1 MSYLFLLLTEFF
13 YLCIQH
19 SLLLK
24 YHYKTHKRK
33 LEKRGYNLS
42 FHTTHKCFVIN
53 KLHNCKKEGP
63 LQGARTCPS
72 RGKKGVF
79 YEQEGRLLHAC
90 KASSKIKRGIFFTI
104 EGVNIEGTEVS
115 LCLHPSVSTIVQH
128 CRHAANK
135 RLIARL
141 Y

>member
-1 MSYLFLLLTEFF
+1 MLG
-13 YLCIQH
+13 
-19 SLLLK
+19 K
-24 YHYKTHKRK
+24 K
-33 LEKRGYNLS
+33 GYNLF

-53 KLHNCKKEGP
+53 KLHNCKGEGP

-79 YEQEGRLLHAC
+79 CEQEGRLLHAC
-90 KASSKIKRGIFFTI
+90 KASSKIKRENIFTK
-104 EGVNIEGTEVS
+104 EGVSVGKTNAS
-115 LCLHPSVSTIVQH
+115 RNLHPSISTIVQH
-128 CRHAANK
+128 RQHAANK

>member
-1 MSYLFLLLTEFF
+1 MLVKKGYKLPLATAYMS
-13 YLCIQH
+13 
-19 SLLLK
+19 
-24 YHYKTHKRK
+24 
-33 LEKRGYNLS
+33 
-42 FHTTHKCFVIN
+42 FVFN
-53 KLHNCKKEGP
+53 KLHDCKGEGP
-63 LQGARTCPS
+63 LQGSRTCPS

-90 KASSKIKRGIFFTI
+90 KASSKIKRGFFFTI

-115 LCLHPSVSTIVQH
+115 LCLHPSVSKIVQH
-128 CRHAANK
+128 CQHAANK

>member
-1 MSYLFLLLTEFF
+1 MLG
-13 YLCIQH
+13 
-19 SLLLK
+19 K
-24 YHYKTHKRK
+24 K
-33 LEKRGYNLS
+33 GYNRPLPTTYKS
-42 FHTTHKCFVIN
+42 FVSK

-90 KASSKIKRGIFFTI
+90 KASSKIKRENIFTK
-104 EGVNIEGTEVS
+104 EGVSVGKTNTS
-115 LCLHPSVSTIVQH
+115 HNLHPSISTIVQH
-128 CRHAANK
+128 RQHAANK